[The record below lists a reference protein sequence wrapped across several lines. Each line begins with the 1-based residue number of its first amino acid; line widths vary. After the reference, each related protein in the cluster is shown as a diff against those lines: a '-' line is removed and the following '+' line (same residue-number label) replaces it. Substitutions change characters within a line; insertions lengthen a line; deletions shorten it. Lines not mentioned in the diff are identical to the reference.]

1 MFKFLVIILLCVIAI
16 KSCSADV
23 NIVTAKLPLTNSSY
37 VYIAVNDYR
46 DVFHVPFALPY
57 SHWSY

>member
-16 KSCSADV
+16 KSCSADINV
-23 NIVTAKLPLTNSSY
+23 VTARVPALDKSY
-37 VYIAVNDYR
+37 IYYNINGHR
-46 DVFHVPFALPY
+46 DVISVPFALPL